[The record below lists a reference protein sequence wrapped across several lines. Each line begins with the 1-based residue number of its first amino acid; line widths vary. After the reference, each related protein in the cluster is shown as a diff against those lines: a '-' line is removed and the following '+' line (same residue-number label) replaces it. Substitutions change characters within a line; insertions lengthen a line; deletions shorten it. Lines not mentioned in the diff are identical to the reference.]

1 MKNLLITYNIVF
13 LVFGSALFSN
23 LHHLEHDHNHD
34 FNHTDCEECIII
46 DNSSS
51 YITDCEEVG
60 FSNNNF
66 NEFVSELISVVE
78 FSIEKLY
85 LSRAPPIS

>member
-1 MKNLLITYNIVF
+1 MKNLLITYNVVF
-13 LVFGSALFSN
+13 LVFGSTLFSN
-23 LHHLEHDHNHD
+23 LRHLGHNHSHD
-34 FNHTDCEECIII
+34 FNHIDCEECVII

-51 YITDCEEVG
+51 YIADCDDVK

-78 FSIEKLY
+78 FSIEKVY